1 MHLLVLLQ
9 EDLSMRR
16 YLWLIVSLITIL
28 LTGCGGQPTEVM
40 SVDTTSNSEGSP
52 ARYEIPVVLLFN
64 GEPVEDVDSELLRA
78 TFDGEVVTIRW
89 HPGQTRRGY
98 DGSSSDVLEFGL
110 PTLYDILGDDYSEY
124 TADFIGTVYAWQGS
138 DGNNLLRSAVARFER
153 QEDLIIVKLVFENP
167 VDGDGIPAEG
177 KKPLSPHMAWF
188 TPPWRISYGDQ
199 FVITIRIH

>member
-1 MHLLVLLQ
+1 
-9 EDLSMRR
+9 MRR
-16 YLWLIVSLITIL
+16 YLWLIASL
-28 LTGCGGQPTEVM
+28 LTFLLAACGGQPTGVM
-40 SVDTTSNSEGSP
+40 TVDTISGNEDSL
-52 ARYEIPVVLLFN
+52 ARYEIPVMLLFN

-89 HPGQTRRGY
+89 HPGRTRRGY

-110 PTLYDILGDDYSEY
+110 PTLYEILGDDYSEY

-167 VDGDGIPAEG
+167 VDDGGIPAEG
-177 KKPLSPHMAWF
+177 KKPLAPNMAWF